1 MRPWEK
7 SLQLEKK
14 LRDLKSA
21 TGSVPTTLNYVDIVS
36 TVDVVKLSFAK
47 TSKPMAS
54 LVPLP
59 HLTKNV

>member
-1 MRPWEK
+1 MRPSEK
-7 SLQLEKK
+7 SPQWERRSK
-14 LRDLKSA
+14 DLKSA

-36 TVDVVKLSFAK
+36 IVDVVKLSFAK

-59 HLTKNV
+59 HLTKNI